1 MQLILINLKNRSELR
16 PNDFVIHNLIND
28 SNSSTYN
35 TYNLKKYNKI
45 LEFKNATYFVPETT
59 VNPSQK
65 SHYYTREEETE

>member
-1 MQLILINLKNRSELR
+1 MNPTALHIIH
-16 PNDFVIHNLIND
+16 VI
-28 SNSSTYN
+28 
-35 TYNLKKYNKI
+35 LKKYNKI